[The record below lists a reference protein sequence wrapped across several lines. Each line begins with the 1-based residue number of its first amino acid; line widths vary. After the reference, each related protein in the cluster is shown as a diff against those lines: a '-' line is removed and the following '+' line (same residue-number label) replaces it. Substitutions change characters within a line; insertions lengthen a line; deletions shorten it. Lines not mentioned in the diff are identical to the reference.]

1 MNVEII
7 KTARLILELNEEEAN
22 WLHAVMQNPLWDE
35 TPESEDPQDAIMR
48 KKFFD
53 ATSIKLE

>member
-7 KTARLILELNEEEAN
+7 KTTRIILELNEEEAS
-22 WLHAVMQNPLWDE
+22 WLHAVMQNPLLGE
-35 TPESEDPQDAIMR
+35 TPDSEDPQQAKMR

-53 ATSIKLE
+53 ATSIKLD